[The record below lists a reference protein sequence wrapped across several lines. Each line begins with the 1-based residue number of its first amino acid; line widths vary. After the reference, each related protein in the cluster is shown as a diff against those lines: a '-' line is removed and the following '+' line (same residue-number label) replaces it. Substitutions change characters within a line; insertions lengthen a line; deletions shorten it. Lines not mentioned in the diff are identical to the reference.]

1 MEKLFDF
8 LETKVATPAAKLG
21 EQRHLQAL
29 RNGVVSAI
37 PFIIVGSFFLI
48 IAFPP
53 VPESWA
59 IAKWASAHV
68 DQILIPYRLTFFIM
82 SLYIGFGIG
91 YNLAKSYDLDPL
103 VGGQLSVA
111 ALLLSIMP
119 VKQGD
124 DWFLPMASLGSVG
137 IFPSMLLAVF
147 AVEVLRFCKSR
158 NLMFKLP
165 EQVPSSVAR
174 SFESIIPAAI
184 VILVMTLINVV
195 LKINLEKVIQ
205 AIFSP
210 FVAAGDTYFG
220 VLAPVLLITILWM
233 FGIHGDS
240 IVDTIAEPIWLQFF
254 NQNAEA
260 VANHQH
266 PTHIAPEP
274 FFQWFIWIGGSGA
287 TIGLIICALIFGRA
301 KYTRSISRAS
311 VVPSIFNINEPV
323 IFGFPIMLNPIFF
336 IPFILAP
343 VVMTTVT
350 WFSFKAGLVNLMYVQ
365 PPWTLPAPIG
375 AFLATGGDWR
385 AIVLCLV
392 NVAIATIIY
401 FPFFQVYD
409 RQQLALEAEEE
420 NETLTPEEENLLT
433 PNNSAEATA
442 TATAGDEA
450 LDTKLEK
457 TEPLS

>member
-1 MEKLFDF
+1 MDKLFDV
-8 LETKVATPAAKLG
+8 LENKVAAPAAKLG

-29 RNGVVSAI
+29 RNGVISAI

-48 IAFPP
+48 VAFPP
-53 VPESWA
+53 VPDSWA
-59 IAKWASAHV
+59 IAKWASANV

-103 VGGQLSVA
+103 AGGQLSVA

-124 DWFLPMASLGSVG
+124 DWFLPMTNLGSIG

-147 AVEVLRFCKSR
+147 AVEVLRFCKTR
-158 NLMFKLP
+158 NMMFKLP

-174 SFESIIPAAI
+174 SFESIVPASI

-195 LKINLEKVIQ
+195 FKINIENVVQ

-210 FVAAGDTYFG
+210 LVAAGDTYFG
-220 VLAPVLLITILWM
+220 VLVPVLLITTLWM

-240 IVDTIAEPIWLQFF
+240 IVDTIAEPIWLQYF

-260 VANHQH
+260 MANHQR
-266 PTHIAPEP
+266 PAHIAPEP

-301 KYTRSISRAS
+301 KYTKSISKAS
-311 VVPSIFNINEPV
+311 MVPSIFNINEPV

-336 IPFILAP
+336 IPFIGAP
-343 VVMTTVT
+343 VIMTTVT
-350 WFSFKAGLVNLMYVQ
+350 WFTFKAGLVNLMYVQ

-375 AFLATGGDWR
+375 AYLATGGDWR

-392 NVAIATIIY
+392 NIAIATVIY
-401 FPFFQVYD
+401 YPFFKIYD
-409 RQQLALEAEEE
+409 KQQLALEHEDDNVDEMVTDNVDNKDEISANEKIAE
-420 NETLTPEEENLLT
+420 
-433 PNNSAEATA
+433 S
-442 TATAGDEA
+442 
-450 LDTKLEK
+450 DTKNK
-457 TEPLS
+457 TIEAS